1 MSNRKPIDLRSD
13 TKTRPT
19 PGMRAAMANAEVGD
33 EQAGEDP
40 SVNRLCERVA
50 ALCGKQAAVF
60 LPSGT
65 MCNQIAA
72 AVHCRPGGE
81 LLAHWSAHILAN
93 ESGGPSAIAGVQT
106 WPLSGPHGRF
116 DAATLT
122 SALRQRKYNYPRAQL
137 VVVEQT
143 SNRGGGSVWP
153 MAELDAVRAVADAN
167 GLAVHMDGARLLNAV
182 AASGVSAATFCAITD
197 SAWIDLSKGLGCPVG
212 AVLVGSTA
220 FIDAAWSWK
229 FRLGGAMRQAGILAA
244 AGLYALDHHVERL
257 ADDHRNARKL
267 AEGIAAIDGLAV
279 DLRLVETNLIFFDV
293 MAPGIDAETLAA
305 ALAHRGVLVGP
316 ENANTIRVIT
326 HLDVT
331 AEDVD
336 AALDAMREC
345 LSGLRQKTR

>member
-40 SVNRLCERVA
+40 SVNHLCERVA
-50 ALCGKQAAVF
+50 QLCGKEAALF

-72 AVHCRPGGE
+72 AVHCGPGGE

-93 ESGGPSAIAGVQT
+93 ESGGVSAIAGVQT
-106 WPLSGPHGRF
+106 WPLQGPQGRF
-116 DAATLT
+116 DAQTLRA
-122 SALRQRKYNYPRAQL
+122 ALRQKKPNYPRAQM

-153 MAELDAVRAVADAN
+153 LAELDAVRAVADEN
-167 GLAVHMDGARLLNAV
+167 CFVVHMDGARLLNAV
-182 AASGVSAATFCAITD
+182 VASGVSAAAFCARTD
-197 SAWIDLSKGLGCPVG
+197 SAWVDLSKGLGCPVG
-212 AVLVGSTA
+212 AVLVGSKA
-220 FIDAAWSWK
+220 FIDKSWSWK

-244 AGLYALDHHVERL
+244 AGIYALDHHVERL

-267 AEGIAAIDGLAV
+267 AAGIAGIDGLAA
-279 DLRLVETNLIFFDV
+279 DPALVETNLIFFDV
-293 MAPGIDAETLAA
+293 VSSGVNAD
-305 ALAHRGVLVGP
+305 ALAQALARRGILVGA
-316 ENANTIRVIT
+316 ENDKTIRVIT
-326 HLDVT
+326 HLDVSGQ
-331 AEDVD
+331 DVD
-336 AALDAMREC
+336 TALDAMREC
-345 LSGLRQKTR
+345 MGELRRA